1 VSDTRP
7 YTPPPSAPQLS
18 HAFGV
23 RPPHLFSC
31 NSTTALFVD
40 GVDVTLSV
48 EEITS
53 EAVSSDRMSESQT
66 VRHARTDGDFC
77 TRTERSVLIHSRR
90 RLLCLTVYIEIR
102 GLKCGRK
109 WSGSPTTALSSV

>member
-1 VSDTRP
+1 MSDTPP

-40 GVDVTLSV
+40 GVKTSRYQLRKLHLKRFQVT
-48 EEITS
+48 ECPNHRQ
-53 EAVSSDRMSESQT
+53 SDTQGRMETFVHGRSG
-66 VRHARTDGDFC
+66 A
-77 TRTERSVLIHSRR
+77 ERPDS
-90 RLLCLTVYIEIR
+90 
-102 GLKCGRK
+102 
-109 WSGSPTTALSSV
+109 